1 MADPTTARRSL
12 SPIVLLGSASAIVA
26 LVVVSVA
33 SYRSVVRLE
42 EDVRARAK
50 IRTSVLHLLEV
61 RTHLMD
67 AESGQ
72 RGYLITGDARYLER
86 YTVALGRISEDTMT
100 LRALAADEP
109 LVGPLLARVSP
120 LIADK
125 LTEMATTVRLWRD
138 GRADAA
144 RAIVRSDRGNESMDH
159 IREELRAGRAALEDL
174 RDRRSARVE
183 AGTRRA
189 KAIVLAGSCL
199 GVTLLGLAAAVIVR
213 QERGRRLAELA
224 LRESE
229 SRLYQILE
237 VMPVGVFV
245 ADADGHPFYA
255 NRKSQDL
262 LGQGVM
268 PDAPPEKL
276 TEVYHTYVAGTDRI
290 YPVAQTPLAR
300 ALAGEPAHADDL
312 EVRRPGGP
320 VLLEVW
326 GAPVFGDD
334 GKVKFGIAAFGDITD
349 RERLRRERE
358 ALHATLG
365 RNVVELESLNRE
377 LESFSYSVSHDLRA
391 PLRAIDGFSRIL
403 LEDHAGGL
411 SPEGTRLLDV
421 VRERA
426 QRMGRLIDDLL
437 RFSQLSRQEMTL
449 AEIDMTALVGGIVRD
464 LQADG
469 THNGAEVVATPLPGA
484 RGDAGM
490 LRQVWINF
498 ISNAL
503 KYSSRAP
510 HPRVEIGGREEG
522 TERVYWV
529 RDNGVGFEM
538 AYVGRL
544 FGVFQRLHRIEDF
557 EGTGVGL
564 AIVQRVVLRHGGR
577 VWAEGK
583 PDAGA
588 TFYFSLPARG

>member
-1 MADPTTARRSL
+1 
-12 SPIVLLGSASAIVA
+12 V
-26 LVVVSVA
+26 
-33 SYRSVVRLE
+33 
-42 EDVRARAK
+42 
-50 IRTSVLHLLEV
+50 
-61 RTHLMD
+61 
-67 AESGQ
+67 
-72 RGYLITGDARYLER
+72 
-86 YTVALGRISEDTMT
+86 
-100 LRALAADEP
+100 
-109 LVGPLLARVSP
+109 
-120 LIADK
+120 IAQ
-125 LTEMATTVRLWRD
+125 
-138 GRADAA
+138 
-144 RAIVRSDRGNESMDH
+144 
-159 IREELRAGRAALEDL
+159 
-174 RDRRSARVE
+174 
-183 AGTRRA
+183 
-189 KAIVLAGSCL
+189 
-199 GVTLLGLAAAVIVR
+199 
-213 QERGRRLAELA
+213 QERGRLRADLA

-237 VMPVGVFV
+237 VLPVGVFV
-245 ADADGHPFYA
+245 ADAQGHPFYA
-255 NRKSQDL
+255 NRRSQDL

-268 PDAPPEKL
+268 PDAPLEKL
-276 TEVYHTYVAGTDRI
+276 SEIYHTYVAGTDRI
-290 YPVAQTPLAR
+290 YPMAETPLAR
-300 ALAGEPAHADDL
+300 ALAGEQAHADDI
-312 EVRRPGGP
+312 EIHRPGGS
-320 VLLEVW
+320 VRLEVW

-334 GKVKFGIAAFGDITD
+334 GRVKFGIAAFGDITD

-358 ALHATLG
+358 ALNATLA

-403 LEDHAGGL
+403 LEDHAAQL
-411 SPEGTRLLDV
+411 SPEAGRLLGV

-437 RFSQLSRQEMTL
+437 RFSQLSRQELEL
-449 AEIDMTALVGGIVRD
+449 AEIDMTALVGSIVRD
-464 LQADG
+464 LQLDA

-510 HPRVEIGGREEG
+510 HPKVEIGGRDDG

-529 RDNGVGFEM
+529 RDNGVGFDM

-544 FGVFQRLHRIEDF
+544 FGVFQRLHRTEDF

-564 AIVQRVVLRHGGR
+564 AIVQRVVVRHGGR